1 MAMRY
6 GKTAQNAIAVMSL
19 LAQHYGQNKRFTSI
33 EIAQTRNLS
42 KPLVAKLLTTL
53 SMVGF
58 IDGTPGRNGGYALVK
73 PPEEITLEDIVVLFE
88 QTESEHLQCPYGPG
102 WCGNKP
108 QCPLHNQLDKM
119 RNDFQRFLSETTLD
133 VFEPAETSNPLKLL

>member
-6 GKTAQNAIAVMSL
+6 GKTAANAISVMSL
-19 LAQHYGQNKRFTSI
+19 LAQHYGKDKRFTSI
-33 EIAQTRNLS
+33 EIANVRNLS

-73 PPEEITLEDIVVLFE
+73 PPGEIRLEDIVVLFE

-108 QCPLHNQLDKM
+108 QCPLHNQLERM
-119 RNDFQRFLSETTLD
+119 RNEFQTFLSETTLD
-133 VFEPAETSNPLKLL
+133 VFESKEGNNPLKLI